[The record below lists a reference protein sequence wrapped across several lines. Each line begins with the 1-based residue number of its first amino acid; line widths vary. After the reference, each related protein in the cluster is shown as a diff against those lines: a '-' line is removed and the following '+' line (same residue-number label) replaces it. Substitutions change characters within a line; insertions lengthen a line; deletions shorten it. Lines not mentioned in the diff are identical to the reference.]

1 MNPGYI
7 EVLKASPAD
16 RRDLFLGA
24 ARRLGTP
31 EQNIEKDFWVC
42 WTLDALFNGLPAG
55 GPRLLFKGGT
65 SLSKGYGLIS
75 RFSEDIDITV
85 FRNDLG
91 QAASVE
97 ELEALSGKKRRA
109 KLDAIKCAC
118 RDYIQGS
125 LLRQLGE
132 LAQNAMS
139 QSGIDSDLTL
149 LIVDED
155 DPDGQSLLFCYPSLS
170 AGEDPYVRPAITIES
185 GAKSA
190 LDPNEAVTITP
201 YLADEVPAIP
211 LAVAGV
217 TTVVAERSFWDKVI
231 ILHGTRRW
239 FEARGIL
246 RQQGQRVSRHYV
258 RCSPDDAVSSRSA
271 GTRGPRTC
279 WRLCASRSGVLR
291 QSGPGPGYGL
301 PRRLYLSAYRKHARR
316 SRRGLQP
323 NGGYDHWRDPSV
335 RGGDRVHPR
344 VGGLPQRRSVNQP
357 CLEPRWKPRCVAE
370 T

>member
-118 RDYIQGS
+118 RDYIQGP
-125 LLRQLGE
+125 LLQQLGE

-246 RQQGQRVSRHYV
+246 RQQGQRVSRHYYDV
-258 RCSPDDAVSSRSA
+258 HRMMQSPVARRALADRELAGDCARHARVFFGSPDLGLDMAC
-271 GTRGPRTC
+271 RGAFTLAPTENMLDDLAADYNRMGGMIIGEIPRFEEVIESI
-279 WRLCASRSGVLR
+279 RELEAHLNG
-291 QSGPGPGYGL
+291 
-301 PRRLYLSAYRKHARR
+301 AR
-316 SRRGLQP
+316 
-323 NGGYDHWRDPSV
+323 
-335 RGGDRVHPR
+335 
-344 VGGLPQRRSVNQP
+344 
-357 CLEPRWKPRCVAE
+357 
-370 T
+370 